1 MKQCLFYGT
10 VLTAVMVGV
19 CTAAPEPAI
28 VQGPGLWTVEAK
40 FEHPQQIV
48 LPWGGNGENRF
59 WYIILTV
66 TNRTGEDVAF
76 FPRCELMS
84 EAFQIVKA
92 GNKVPPVVFERI
104 QQRHAVRYPFLEPLD
119 GLENRILQGQD
130 NARDI
135 AIIWPDFDKRSKSF
149 KVFITGLSNETAV
162 VDHPV
167 AIGADGQ
174 PVPVFLRKTLE
185 LNYNLRGDPAIRSS
199 VGVAY
204 KGKDWVMR

>member
-1 MKQCLFYGT
+1 MKQRLFYGT
-10 VLTAVMVGV
+10 VLVAALCGPGL
-19 CTAAPEPAI
+19 AAPRPAI
-28 VQGPGLWTVEAK
+28 IQGPGLWTVEAQ

-48 LPWGGNGENRF
+48 LPWGGNGASRF
-59 WYIILTV
+59 WYMILTV

-84 EAFQIVKA
+84 DTFQVVPA
-92 GNKVPPVVFERI
+92 GKKVPPVVFERI
-104 QQRHAVRYPFLEPLD
+104 KERHAVRYPFLEPLD
-119 GLENRILQGQD
+119 GIDNRILEGED

-135 AIIWPDFDKRSKSF
+135 AIIWPDFDKRAKGF

-167 AIGADGQ
+167 EVDAEGRPLRI
-174 PVPVFLRKTLE
+174 FLRKTLE
-185 LNYNLRGDPAIRSS
+185 LNYNLRGDPAIRSA
-199 VGVAY
+199 VGIAY